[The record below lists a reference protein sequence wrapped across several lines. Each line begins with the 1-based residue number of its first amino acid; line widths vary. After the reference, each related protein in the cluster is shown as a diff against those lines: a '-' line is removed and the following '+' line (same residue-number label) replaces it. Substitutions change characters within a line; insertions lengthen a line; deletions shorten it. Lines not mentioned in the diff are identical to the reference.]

1 MKIISELFIILNKN
15 LGKEGTL
22 GIVSGEFKG
31 QKNIHL
37 GMILNTKK

>member
-15 LGKEGTL
+15 LGNEGTW

-31 QKNIHL
+31 QKKNSIW
-37 GMILNTKK
+37 G